1 MKARLKNYRQSP
13 RKVRLLA
20 NAVRGK
26 SVTHAQTVLSVLPK
40 KAALPLKK
48 LIMSAASNAKQTTG
62 IDEKKLMVDTI
73 EVNKGHVFM
82 RHKPRARGRATPIR
96 KKTSIVT
103 LTLKEETKAKKTK
116 S

>member
-1 MKARLKNYRQSP
+1 MKAKLKNYRQAP

-20 NAVRGK
+20 NLVRGK
-26 SVTHAQTVLSVLPK
+26 SVAHAQTVLSLLPK

-48 LIMSAASNAKQTTG
+48 LISSAIANAKAAGTDDKNLK
-62 IDEKKLMVDTI
+62 IDTI

-82 RHKPRARGRATPIR
+82 RYQPRARGRAAPIR
-96 KKTSIVT
+96 KKTSIIT
-103 LTLKEETKAKKTK
+103 IQLKAK